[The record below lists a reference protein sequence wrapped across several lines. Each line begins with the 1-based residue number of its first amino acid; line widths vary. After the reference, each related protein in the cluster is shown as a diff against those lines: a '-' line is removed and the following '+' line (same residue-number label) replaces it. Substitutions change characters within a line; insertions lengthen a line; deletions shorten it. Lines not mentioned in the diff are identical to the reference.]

1 MHGHANYGGRSNFPS
16 PMNLRVFIVEL
27 VIRRA
32 KQTIAG
38 FPCAARYEILGK
50 SPTGAQMW
58 NICNEPNWLIILV
71 LLLFGII
78 APFAA
83 VRVRSRASSKRLIK
97 EFRNVWWVRYAR
109 EKKLDD
115 EEIADLAALRSVAK
129 RTWPLNVALSG
140 YEPEADIS
148 QLDFPSAAAA

>member
-1 MHGHANYGGRSNFPS
+1 
-16 PMNLRVFIVEL
+16 
-27 VIRRA
+27 
-32 KQTIAG
+32 
-38 FPCAARYEILGK
+38 
-50 SPTGAQMW
+50 MW

-97 EFRNVWWVRYAR
+97 EFRNVWWERYAR

>member
-1 MHGHANYGGRSNFPS
+1 MADEEVCEWRGMHGHANYGGRSNFPS

-71 LLLFGII
+71 LLLFSII
-78 APFAA
+78 A
-83 VRVRSRASSKRLIK
+83 V
-97 EFRNVWWVRYAR
+97 
-109 EKKLDD
+109 
-115 EEIADLAALRSVAK
+115 
-129 RTWPLNVALSG
+129 
-140 YEPEADIS
+140 
-148 QLDFPSAAAA
+148 